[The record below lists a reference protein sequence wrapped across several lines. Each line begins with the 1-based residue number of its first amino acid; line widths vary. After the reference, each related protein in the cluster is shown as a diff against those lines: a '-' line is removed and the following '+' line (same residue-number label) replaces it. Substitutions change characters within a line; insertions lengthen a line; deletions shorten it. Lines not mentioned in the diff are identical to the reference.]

1 MTGLTDD
8 DEESEE
14 AEEEEGD
21 SGLSC
26 YSKHMHTYLE
36 RYVCCFI
43 IDGCSSSVAFSRHC
57 CVNFCGTL
65 H

>member
-1 MTGLTDD
+1 MDQAITGLTDD

-26 YSKHMHTYLE
+26 YSKTCIL
-36 RYVCCFI
+36 I
-43 IDGCSSSVAFSRHC
+43 
-57 CVNFCGTL
+57 
-65 H
+65 